1 MCLQK
6 ADITYCKEDWKA
18 GPMKGYKVVGR
29 QTKGCYVG
37 LYRTHLQDGA
47 ITKYKLGEVVKVDES
62 DDYQVNSDWV
72 EVDGTLEWYDVG
84 FHVYT
89 NKDDAIE
96 EFKRHLRMNSPNT
109 ITIIEVEGRQITAI
123 GEQHISRGD
132 MPPVIAE
139 TFVCREMKI
148 VKEGLIDGEV
158 IKAQHYW

>member
-1 MCLQK
+1 MCLQRVHK
-6 ADITYCKEDWKA
+6 GYCKEDWKA

-29 QTKGCYVG
+29 EKKGCYVG
-37 LYRTHLQDGA
+37 LYRTHIQDGA

-62 DDYQVNSDWV
+62 DDYQASSDHV
-72 EVDGTLEWYDVG
+72 EEDGALQWYDVG